1 MEHRHGHRRKVVVR
15 VTIRTRAGAGG
26 AGCIDEA
33 SASGA
38 RLVTTLPLRIHSII
52 VLSLAITEARH
63 IRHLKLEAEV
73 VRRTENGFGVEWTQF
88 SPECLP
94 ALYHPVAP
102 KAMSTA
108 STVGT
113 VHGRGRRA

>member
-1 MEHRHGHRRKVVVR
+1 MEHRHGHRRTVDVR

-38 RLVTTLPLRIHSII
+38 RLVTTLPLRLHSII
-52 VLSLAITEARH
+52 VLSLAITETR
-63 IRHLKLEAEV
+63 RTSHLKLEAEV
-73 VRRTENGFGVEWTQF
+73 VRRTESGFGVEWTQF

-94 ALYHPVAP
+94 ALYNPVTP
-102 KAMSTA
+102 KAISTA
-108 STVGT
+108 SAVRA
-113 VHGRGRRA
+113 VHGRGRRS